1 MTLKFSV
8 PDICDKHSDVI
19 QIGNIKFQSYG
30 KKKSFHGQI
39 ETLFCPD
46 DNSLVKKALNTD
58 GKNKV
63 LVIDASSNTHTSI
76 IGDQIAAAAK
86 KNNWEGV
93 IVNGYIRD
101 IEVIQNIELGVLAIS
116 SVPLKTKKNDL
127 GKEGVQLF
135 FNNIVIKPGFWIYVD
150 KNGWVVSKNKLEL

>member
-8 PDICDKHSDVI
+8 PDICDKHSDII
-19 QIGNIKFQSYG
+19 QIGNIEFQSYG

-58 GKNKV
+58 GNNKV
-63 LVIDASSNTHTSI
+63 LVIDASSNTHTSM

-93 IVNGYIRD
+93 IINGYIRD

-135 FNNIVIKPGFWIYVD
+135 FNNIVIKPGFWVYVD
-150 KNGWVVSKNKLEL
+150 KNGWVISKNKLEL

>member
-19 QIGNIKFQSYG
+19 QIGNIEFKSYG
-30 KKKSFHGQI
+30 KKKSFYGQI

-63 LVIDASSNTHTSI
+63 LVIDAGSNTHTSM

-116 SVPLKTKKNDL
+116 SVPLKTEKNDL

-135 FNNIVIKPGFWIYVD
+135 FNNIVIKPGFWVYVD
-150 KNGWVVSKNKLEL
+150 KNGWVISKNKLEL